1 MAGQLQSRHQGR
13 CSAWGCG
20 DQRRG
25 AAGLWGQGRASPT
38 SDAAGGRIDMGGDT
52 APPFQ
57 KVLEQGRLGLGGHA
71 SGSHR
76 AQWAVVVGTRRTG
89 GGPTVS
95 GKQEAQDLLLDG
107 SGQGGEGPR
116 SLRGQV
122 PDLGSG
128 RDVVPSLRGSYCKRS
143 TEGLGPSSESG
154 SVHGRH
160 GSHGQGPQ

>member
-57 KVLEQGRLGLGGHA
+57 KVLEQGRLGLGSHA
-71 SGSHR
+71 SRSHR

-95 GKQEAQDLLLDG
+95 GKQEAQDLLL
-107 SGQGGEGPR
+107 
-116 SLRGQV
+116 L
-122 PDLGSG
+122 L
-128 RDVVPSLRGSYCKRS
+128 
-143 TEGLGPSSESG
+143 
-154 SVHGRH
+154 
-160 GSHGQGPQ
+160 